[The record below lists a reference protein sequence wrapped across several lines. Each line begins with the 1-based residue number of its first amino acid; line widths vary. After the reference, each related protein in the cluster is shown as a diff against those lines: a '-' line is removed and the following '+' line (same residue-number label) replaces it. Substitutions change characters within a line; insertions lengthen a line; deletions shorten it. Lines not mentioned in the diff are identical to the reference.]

1 MGKKRGVCNFRY
13 CGKLH
18 TLLSKI
24 THHYRKLHTLFQ
36 NKILPLRKICENKQ
50 TIICKLPLNIEEV
63 SIIQEIILGIDIEVI
78 FGL

>member
-1 MGKKRGVCNFRY
+1 MILSVKWAKKGGCVIFDIVENY
-13 CGKLH
+13 
-18 TLLSKI
+18 TPY
-24 THHYRKLHTLFQ
+24 YRKLHTLFQ
-36 NKILPLRKICENKQ
+36 IKILPLRKICENKQ